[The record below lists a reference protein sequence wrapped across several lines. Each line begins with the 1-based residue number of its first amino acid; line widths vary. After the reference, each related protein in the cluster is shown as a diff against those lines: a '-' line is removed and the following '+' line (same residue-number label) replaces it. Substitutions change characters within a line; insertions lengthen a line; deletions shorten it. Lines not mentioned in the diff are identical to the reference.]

1 MGKMQSLMLYFIAA
15 ACHFSLTRNDMFLSD
30 LKEGKRRTTKSL
42 LFERFFALASYLF
55 IYSSSPFFFIVLI
68 VKVVC
73 AIGFGLNQRIEEI
86 LFSLYLTAFPRIP
99 FLVRFFYV

>member
-1 MGKMQSLMLYFIAA
+1 M
-15 ACHFSLTRNDMFLSD
+15 
-30 LKEGKRRTTKSL
+30 
-42 LFERFFALASYLF
+42 ASFLF

-86 LFSLYLTAFPRIP
+86 LFSLYLTAFPRIQ
-99 FLVRFFYV
+99 FLVRFFFMFETDFIDMDEKREVVRLPNLSI